1 MADPEARPRERTPD
15 QLAVDIAVRLAILA
29 LFAWVVL
36 LLVRPFLPI
45 LLWSIVLT
53 VAFEPA
59 HAWLTARLGGRGWLA
74 AAVITVLALAVAIG
88 PATVL
93 VTSAIH
99 SLELLAEWIGAGQHH
114 LPDPPKA
121 VATLP
126 VVGPAIDQAWREASS
141 NLEAFIG
148 RYGRALIGPGEW
160 VLHFIAGLAGSIV
173 AILAAVLVSGF
184 LYVPA
189 PHLVRG
195 LRVVAERVIG
205 HHRGIAFL
213 DLAAATIRNVAR
225 GIIGVAILQS
235 LLIGVAFIVVEVPAA
250 GLLSLAVLILAIVQ
264 VGAFPIIVPVLVW
277 AWLDARHRHG
287 AAPHRLADPGRPLG
301 HGPEADVHGQGPAGA
316 AARHPCRRDRRHRR
330 LRADRPLPRADRPR
344 RLLRARALLGD
355 GGAGRRRRRARR
367 NRVGQARAGDR
378 PLDPVGEDESRRR
391 PRACARAS
399 GSGPRR

>member
-1 MADPEARPRERTPD
+1 MADPEARPPERTPD

-59 HAWLTARLGGRGWLA
+59 HAWLTARFGGRGWLA
-74 AAVITVLALAVAIG
+74 AAAITALALAVAIG

-99 SLELLAEWIGAGQHH
+99 SLELLAEWIGAGQHAI
-114 LPDPPKA
+114 PAPPA
-121 VATLP
+121 RLAELP
-126 VVGPAIDQAWREASS
+126 VVGPAIDQAWRQASS
-141 NLEAFIG
+141 NLEAFVG

-160 VLHFIAGLAGSIV
+160 LLHFIAGLAGSV
-173 AILAAVLVSGF
+173 FAILAAVLVSGF

-189 PHLVRG
+189 PRLVRG

-225 GIIGVAILQS
+225 GIIGVALVQS
-235 LLIGVAFIVVEVPAA
+235 LLIGVAFIVVQVPAA

-264 VGAFPIIVPVLVW
+264 VGAFPIVVPVLIW
-277 AWLDARHRHG
+277 AWL
-287 AAPHRLADPGRPLG
+287 GRG
-301 HGPEADVHGQGPAGA
+301 TGEALLLTAWLVPAGFSDMA
-316 AARHPCRRDRRHRR
+316 LKPMFMGKG
-330 LRADRPLPRADRPR
+330 LPVPLLVILAGVIGGTVAYG
-344 RLLRARALLGD
+344 LIGLFLGPIVL
-355 GGAGRRRRRARR
+355 AVFYELVRFWVAET
-367 NRVGQARAGDR
+367 
-378 PLDPVGEDESRRR
+378 PVDVDDLPGIE
-391 PRACARAS
+391 
-399 GSGPRR
+399 

>member
-74 AAVITVLALAVAIG
+74 AAAITVLALAVAIG

-99 SLELLAEWIGAGQHH
+99 SLELLAGWIGAGQHH
-114 LPDPPKA
+114 FPAPPKA
-121 VATLP
+121 VSTLP
-126 VVGPAIDQAWREASS
+126 VVGPAVDQTWREASS

-195 LRVVAERVIG
+195 LRIVAERVIG

-277 AWLDARHRHG
+277 AWLTLGTGMALLLTAWLIPAGLSDMALKPMFMGKGLPVPLLVILAGVIGGTVAYGLIGLFLGPIVLAVFYELVRFWVT
-287 AAPHRLADPGRPLG
+287 AAPVDVDDAPGG
-301 HGPEADVHGQGPAGA
+301 IE
-316 AARHPCRRDRRHRR
+316 
-330 LRADRPLPRADRPR
+330 
-344 RLLRARALLGD
+344 
-355 GGAGRRRRRARR
+355 
-367 NRVGQARAGDR
+367 
-378 PLDPVGEDESRRR
+378 
-391 PRACARAS
+391 
-399 GSGPRR
+399 

>member
-1 MADPEARPRERTPD
+1 MADPETRPPGRTPD

-59 HAWLTARLGGRGWLA
+59 HAWLTKRLGGRGWFA
-74 AAVITVLALAVAIG
+74 AATITVLALALAIG

-99 SLELLAEWIGAGQHH
+99 SLEVLAHWIGAGQHDI
-114 LPDPPKA
+114 PDPPKQLA
-121 VATLP
+121 DLP
-126 VVGPAIDQAWREASS
+126 VVGPAIDQTWRQASS

-160 VLHFIAGLAGSIV
+160 LLHFIAGLAGSV
-173 AILAAVLVSGF
+173 FAILCAVLVSGF

-195 LRVVAERVIG
+195 ARIVAERVIG

-225 GIIGVAILQS
+225 GIIGVAIVQS
-235 LLIGVAFIVVEVPAA
+235 LLIGIALIVAEVPAA

-264 VGAFPIIVPVLVW
+264 AGAFPIIVPVLIW
-277 AWLDARHRHG
+277 AWLT
-287 AAPHRLADPGRPLG
+287 LG
-301 HGPEADVHGQGPAGA
+301 TVQ
-316 AARHPCRRDRRHRR
+316 
-330 LRADRPLPRADRPR
+330 
-344 RLLRARALLGD
+344 ALLLTVWLIPTGLSD
-355 GGAGRRRRRARR
+355 MALKPMFMGKGLPVPLLVILAGVIGGTVSYGLIGLFLGPIVLAVFYELVRFW
-367 NRVGQARAGDR
+367 VSET
-378 PLDPVGEDESRRR
+378 PVDVDDAPGGIE
-391 PRACARAS
+391 
-399 GSGPRR
+399 